1 MNSNYQ
7 SYKNKIELPKLKKLI
22 SDKKIT
28 RQQMILFLNKE
39 KEKVF
44 KTESDADIIAR
55 INKGFGLDY
64 VTHLLPKIRVKGEP
78 KKLTEMQ
85 KNHKKID
92 EKYKQTTKFKL
103 LTTQQEKAF
112 INKGIN
118 SIVNTKYTIFPIPFT
133 VTNAD
138 FITKGCLNLLN
149 SSKKAAQ
156 SKHEGGFNMF
166 MKLVLNDVV
175 FDDDSKATQYRSF
188 IIKGIDIT
196 YAEIYNKIFNE
207 ASKMYDTPNYCLTLH
222 AVDIVISPLAVKA
235 GCNPTK
241 CYKSDQIQK
250 SKHEKIK
257 LKSLPSI
264 TVCLHVSITGSML
277 KVTQ

>member
-7 SYKNKIELPKLKKLI
+7 SYKNKIELLKLKKLI

-39 KEKVF
+39 KEKVS

-55 INKGFGLDY
+55 INKGFALDY

-78 KKLTEMQ
+78 KKLTKIQE
-85 KNHKKID
+85 NHKKID

-103 LTTQQEKAF
+103 LTTHQQKAF

-118 SIVNTKYTIFPIPFT
+118 SIVNTRYTILPIPFT
-133 VTNAD
+133 INNAD

-149 SSKKAAQ
+149 KSKKLAQ
-156 SKHEGGFNMF
+156 SKHEGGFNIF
-166 MKLVLNDVV
+166 MKLLLNDVA
-175 FDDDSKATQYRSF
+175 FDDDSEATQYTS
-188 IIKGIDIT
+188 
-196 YAEIYNKIFNE
+196 
-207 ASKMYDTPNYCLTLH
+207 L
-222 AVDIVISPLAVKA
+222 IS
-235 GCNPTK
+235 
-241 CYKSDQIQK
+241 
-250 SKHEKIK
+250 
-257 LKSLPSI
+257 
-264 TVCLHVSITGSML
+264 